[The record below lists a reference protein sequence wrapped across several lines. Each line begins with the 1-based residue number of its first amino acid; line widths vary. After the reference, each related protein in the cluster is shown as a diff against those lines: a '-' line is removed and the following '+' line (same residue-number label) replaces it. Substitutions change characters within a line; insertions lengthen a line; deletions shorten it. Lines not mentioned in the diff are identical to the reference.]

1 MPGPTSPPP
10 SPSPKVATRRPPRP
24 GHASRASQRLPLR
37 RTSPAAPR
45 TSLGQDYP
53 GVDRWGRRGL
63 RPVMAS
69 LNVGS
74 TGRQNRRGQGTDQSG
89 PKAAPVGAASHSQ
102 QGPSRTH
109 SPRLAGLGPTGSPRR
124 PRSRPPLA
132 DNRDSGKNSVHIS
145 ENKDPP
151 EPSGGV
157 VLSLDIGRS
166 GRIRTPDHWFWRPAL
181 YQTELRSCGRNMFG
195 TPGGTRTPDARLRT
209 PPLYP
214 LSYRGWLVE
223 IGGVEPPTSAL
234 RTPRSPN

>member
-1 MPGPTSPPP
+1 MLVKASSCPVQPLRHHLPVRRSPQ
-10 SPSPKVATRRPPRP
+10 VDLHDRTCFQ
-24 GHASRASQRLPLR
+24 GVQRLPLR

-132 DNRDSGKNSVHIS
+132 DNRDSGKI
-145 ENKDPP
+145 
-151 EPSGGV
+151 PSTSQKIKIPRSLPGAWFYPWILAGAGG
-157 VLSLDIGRS
+157 
-166 GRIRTPDHWFWRPAL
+166 F
-181 YQTELRSCGRNMFG
+181 
-195 TPGGTRTPDARLRT
+195 
-209 PPLYP
+209 
-214 LSYRGWLVE
+214 
-223 IGGVEPPTSAL
+223 EPPT
-234 RTPRSPN
+234 TGFGDQRSTRLSYAPAAEICLVPLEGLEPPTRDLGRRRSIL